1 LSIDGPPA
9 VRLRRSRSSLISAL
23 LISSLAIAAGYGVAA
38 DLGPSILL
46 AVTLAGLCWRFPGIP
61 VALLLVGP
69 GFLHVFTYVSSGVAV
84 RGDVLAS
91 PLLFAP
97 LLIAL
102 FAPLMLRAFSP
113 QGRLMRTRL
122 LARRAAGRWL
132 VGGMG
137 ALWAILV
144 IRLVGSPAPTYGATK
159 VLGFLAFSMMPS
171 VLVLLSAREERDAE
185 RILNA
190 IVVVGGAWL
199 VLSLIVALG
208 RGDLDL
214 YRSDPGQVLGGM
226 NEAGGG
232 LGIRA
237 GSVALVALAG
247 AAFQS
252 RWRFLRIV
260 VAMLAIAVLLLSG
273 HRGSALGFSIGFVT
287 LLAAMWR
294 TRVRRWMPL
303 RAAVLV
309 VPILFGVA
317 WGWAHAPSSIQE
329 RLRDPLSQSFTDR
342 LVVQGI
348 TVTAWLDSPIFG
360 NGTGSSAF
368 LITGH
373 DQPSFGVVT
382 GIYPHNVTLEVLVE
396 LGILGAIVFLA
407 SIGGVLWKGWRLL
420 RFADDWVTPAAVAT
434 VVHSFVVAQGNAD
447 LTISNDLWILSAVLA
462 VALVRWEGTVRV
474 GVTHFRHLQSI
485 GPEGPRSSTRAK

>member
-1 LSIDGPPA
+1 M
-9 VRLRRSRSSLISAL
+9 
-23 LISSLAIAAGYGVAA
+23 
-38 DLGPSILL
+38 
-46 AVTLAGLCWRFPGIP
+46 P

-69 GFLHVFTYVSSGVAV
+69 GFLHLFTYVSSGLAV

-91 PLLFAP
+91 PLSFAP

-102 FAPLMLRAFSP
+102 FAPLVLRAFTP
-113 QGRLMRTRL
+113 QGRAMRSRL
-122 LARRAAGRWL
+122 FARRATGRWL

-137 ALWAILV
+137 TLWAILV
-144 IRLVGSPAPTYGATK
+144 IRLIGSPAPTYGATK
-159 VLGFLAFSMMPS
+159 VLGFLAFSIMPS

-185 RILNA
+185 RTLDA

-199 VLSLIVALG
+199 VLSLFVALG

-214 YRSDPGQVLGGM
+214 YRADPGQVLGGV
-226 NEAGGG
+226 NETGGG
-232 LGIRA
+232 IGIPA
-237 GSVALVALAG
+237 GSVALIALAG
-247 AAFQS
+247 AAVQS

-260 VAMLAIAVLLLSG
+260 VGMLAIAVLLLSG
-273 HRGSALGFSIGFVT
+273 HRGSAIAFLIGVLT
-287 LLAAMWR
+287 LLAAIWR
-294 TRVRRWMPL
+294 SRVRRWLPL

-317 WGWAHAPSSIQE
+317 WGWAQAPSSIQE

-342 LVVQGI
+342 LVVQRI
-348 TVTAWLDSPIFG
+348 TVTAWLDSPLIG

-368 LITGH
+368 FITGH

-382 GIYPHNVTLEVLVE
+382 GIHPHNVTLEVLVE

-407 SIGGVLWKGWRLL
+407 SVGGVLWKGWRLL
-420 RFADDWVTPAAVAT
+420 RVTDDWVTPAAFAA

-447 LTISNDLWILSAVLA
+447 LTIQNDLWILSAVLA
-462 VALVRWEGTVRV
+462 VAVVRWEGVVAV
-474 GVTHFRHLQSI
+474 GVTHFRHVQSV
-485 GPEGPRSSTRAK
+485 GPEGRRSSPRAE